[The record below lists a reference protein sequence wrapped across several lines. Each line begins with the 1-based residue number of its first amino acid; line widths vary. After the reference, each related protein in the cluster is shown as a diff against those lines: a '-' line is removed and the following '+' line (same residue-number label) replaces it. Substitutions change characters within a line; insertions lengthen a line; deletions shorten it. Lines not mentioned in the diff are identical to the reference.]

1 MFDVS
6 RLKAHVDQ
14 LQKEAAAVDRQRGEA
29 PRPLFD
35 EQLFQSRSKL
45 ITPCVE
51 EISHEIKSL
60 QREQAS
66 GRLLA
71 SRTAHIC
78 DKIVAQIQAV
88 QRELATQTIRKN
100 EPAKNN
106 TRQVPIHELYQDLA
120 KHQEWERRLVGM
132 QRDKT
137 MMLNNCRTLAEQQVI
152 QKEILALEGRVQR
165 CQAAVT
171 RIEKHISI
179 RERQG

>member
-1 MFDVS
+1 MFDVT

-14 LQKEAAAVDRQRGEA
+14 LLKDAAAVDRQRGEA
-29 PRPLFD
+29 FRPLFD

-45 ITPCVE
+45 LTPCVE
-51 EISHEIKSL
+51 EISQEIKSL
-60 QREQAS
+60 QREQQS

-78 DKIVAQIQAV
+78 DKIVAQIQAI

-100 EPAKNN
+100 EPKQNN
-106 TRQVPIHELYQDLA
+106 TKQRPIHELYQDLA

-132 QRDKT
+132 SRDKA
-137 MMLNNCRTLAEQQVI
+137 MMLNRCQSLAEQQI
-152 QKEILALEGRVQR
+152 LQKEILALEGRIQR
-165 CQAAVT
+165 CQSAVAQ
-171 RIEKHISI
+171 IEKQITF